1 VIIYVSEISK
11 WGDTNVTMTIS
22 TETRG
27 CLLDILVLVH
37 SVRPGR
43 NTAMRDR
50 CKTDRLKR
58 LLRTWDGDTMGTER
72 VRPAGTDYTHNITT
86 RSVKKAVDR

>member
-1 VIIYVSEISK
+1 MGRHKRDNDNIYRNESL
-11 WGDTNVTMTIS
+11 
-22 TETRG
+22 
-27 CLLDILVLVH
+27 LLDILVL

-50 CKTDRLKR
+50 SNTDRLKR

-72 VRPAGTDYTHNITT
+72 VKPAGTDYTHNITT
-86 RSVKKAVDR
+86 KSVKKAVER